1 MNELICDAFAA
12 GEGIPGAPR
21 SSPAS
26 SPTRGNAT
34 REAGKQQPQAN
45 VGAGA
50 SLLGRAP
57 QQNDAPEG
65 SLDGRQSL
73 EVANGT
79 SRSKEVMGQS
89 SRAQGFC
96 SGR

>member
-1 MNELICDAFAA
+1 MNELMCDAFAA

-45 VGAGA
+45 VGGG
-50 SLLGRAP
+50 SLHGRAQ

-73 EVANGT
+73 EVANGA
-79 SRSKEVMGQS
+79 SRSKEVMGQ
-89 SRAQGFC
+89 
-96 SGR
+96 